1 MDKGM
6 VVTFVSNYINHHQL
20 PFCNA
25 MNSMEDVEFHFIQTS
40 PMEEKR
46 VEMGWALDV
55 TDIPYVSLFY
65 EDRNECKRLILD
77 SDVTILGWS
86 DGLISDIEQERLS
99 SGKLTFRVSERIYRE
114 GQWKFI
120 SPKGIIAKYREHI
133 RFRNKPVYLLCAGA
147 YVASDFDLRVEFYS
161 Q

>member
-114 GQWKFI
+114 GQWKF
-120 SPKGIIAKYREHI
+120 
-133 RFRNKPVYLLCAGA
+133 
-147 YVASDFDLRVEFYS
+147 RVEFYILHAVHS
-161 Q
+161 ITKRKLMMIYVIGNKGNYHSFIHLIILFS

>member
-114 GQWKFI
+114 GQWKF
-120 SPKGIIAKYREHI
+120 
-133 RFRNKPVYLLCAGA
+133 
-147 YVASDFDLRVEFYS
+147 RVEFYS
-161 Q
+161 KRANGAARESCTAFISHDLNACGSCTYCA